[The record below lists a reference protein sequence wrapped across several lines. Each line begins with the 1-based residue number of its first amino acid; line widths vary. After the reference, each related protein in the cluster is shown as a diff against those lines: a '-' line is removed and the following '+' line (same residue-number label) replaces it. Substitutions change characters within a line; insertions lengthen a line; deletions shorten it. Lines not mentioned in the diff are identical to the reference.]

1 MDQDPH
7 IRTPEDIRA
16 YIKEDTAEQNAVW
29 QEKYEHILRAKN
41 AVWLLLLVVFCLQ
54 VYMINVIIEA
64 TRLETRTLQNSAD
77 VKLIDCRPAGPGTGA
92 TAAPSAGK
100 SI

>member
-1 MDQDPH
+1 MDQDPQF
-7 IRTPEDIRA
+7 RTPEDIRA

-41 AVWLLLLVVFCLQ
+41 AVWLLLVAVFCLQ
-54 VYMINVIIEA
+54 VYMIDVMIEA
-64 TRLETRTLQNSAD
+64 TRLETRTLLSSAGTMR
-77 VKLIDCRPAGPGTGA
+77 ISCRPAAPNAGA
-92 TAAPSAGK
+92 TAVAPTGK